1 MILWLGLCDD
11 PEMPDAN
18 VVEWIRCKYL
28 ALVDELDER
37 GRRRW
42 AAAEAVSLGWGGIVA
57 VAEATGISDRTIRNG
72 VREMKIGNPRLGT
85 RQRSPGAGRRSRET
99 EQPNLSA
106 ALERLV
112 EPASRGDPMSPL
124 RWTCKSTRV
133 LAKELR
139 RQGFAISHAKVG
151 QLLKRKGY
159 SLQAN
164 RKTREGQQHPDRNAQ
179 FEHINRRVLACQRRG
194 QPAVSVDTKK
204 KEVLGNRKNAGRTY
218 RPKGKP
224 VAVDMHDFPDA
235 KLGKAI
241 PYGVYD
247 LQRNEAWVSVGID
260 HDTAAFAVAS
270 IEQWWK
276 RMGRKRYGDARRLLI
291 TGDSGGSN
299 GHRNRL
305 WKTRLQGLADRT
317 GLILEVCHFPP
328 GTSKWNKIE
337 HRLFCHI
344 TRNWQ
349 GVPLETHEIVVNL
362 IGSTRTSEGLEV
374 HAWLD
379 ERDYPKGC
387 KVSDVEL
394 QEVRIRRNQFQGD
407 WNYEIHP
414 RCRC

>member
-1 MILWLGLCDD
+1 
-11 PEMPDAN
+11 MPGAT
-18 VVEWIRCKYL
+18 VVEWIRCKYVRL
-28 ALVDELDER
+28 LGELDER

-42 AAAEAVSLGWGGIVA
+42 AATEAASLGWGGIAA

-72 VREMKIGNPRLGT
+72 IRELTAADTLSPG
-85 RQRSPGAGRRSRET
+85 RQRRPGAGRRAREV
-99 EQPNLSA
+99 EQPELIG

-112 EPASRGDPMSPL
+112 EPVARGDPMSPL
-124 RWTCKSTRV
+124 RWTCKSTYT
-133 LAKELR
+133 LAEELK
-139 RQGFAISHAKVG
+139 RQGFQVSPWKVG
-151 QLLKRKGY
+151 ELLRKKGY

-164 RKTREGQQHPDRNAQ
+164 RKTREGKQHPDRNAQ
-179 FEHINRRVLACQRRG
+179 FEHINRRVMACQRQG

-224 VAVDMHDFPDA
+224 VEVDTHDFPDA

-247 LQRNEAWVSVGID
+247 LANNEAWVSVGID
-260 HDTAAFAVAS
+260 HDTAEFAVAS
-270 IEQWWK
+270 IAEWWK
-276 RMGRKRYGDARRLLI
+276 RMGRKRYKAAKRLLI

-305 WKTRLQGLADRT
+305 WKAELQRFANRT
-317 GLILEVCHFPP
+317 GMILEVCHFPP

-344 TRNWQ
+344 THNWR
-349 GVPLETHEIVVNL
+349 GIPLETHEIVVNL
-362 IGSTRTSEGLEV
+362 IGSTRTAQGLEV

-379 ERDYPKGC
+379 EHEYPKGRT
-387 KVSDVEL
+387 VPEA
-394 QEVRIRRNQFQGD
+394 EFAAINIRRKKFQGD

-414 RCRC
+414 QKARPNSGS

>member
-1 MILWLGLCDD
+1 
-11 PEMPDAN
+11 MPGAT
-18 VVEWIRCKYL
+18 VVEWIRCKYIR
-28 ALVDELDER
+28 LVGDLDER

-42 AAAEAVSLGWGGIVA
+42 AATEASSLGWGGIAA

-72 VREMKIGNPRLGT
+72 IRELT
-85 RQRSPGAGRRSRET
+85 AADALSTDRQRRPGAGRRAREV
-99 EQPNLSA
+99 EQPGLIG

-112 EPASRGDPMSPL
+112 EPVTRGDPMSPL
-124 RWTCKSTRV
+124 RWTCKSTYT
-133 LAKELR
+133 LAAELK
-139 RQGFAISHAKVG
+139 RQGFQVSPWKVAE
-151 QLLKRKGY
+151 LLRKKGY

-164 RKTREGQQHPDRNAQ
+164 RKTREGKQHPDRNAQ
-179 FEHINRRVLACQRRG
+179 FEHINRRVMACQRQG

-218 RPKGKP
+218 RRKGKP
-224 VAVDMHDFPDA
+224 VEVDTHDFPDD

-247 LQRNEAWVSVGID
+247 LANDEAWVSVGID
-260 HDTAAFAVAS
+260 HDTAEFAVAS
-270 IEQWWK
+270 IAEWWK
-276 RMGRKRYGDARRLLI
+276 RMGRKRYKAAKRLLI

-305 WKTRLQGLADRT
+305 WKAELQRFANRT
-317 GLILEVCHFPP
+317 GMILEVCHFPP

-344 TRNWQ
+344 TRNWR
-349 GVPLETHEIVVNL
+349 GVPLETHEIVINL
-362 IGSTRTSEGLEV
+362 IGSTRTTQGLEV

-379 ERDYPKGC
+379 EHEYPKGR
-387 KVSDVEL
+387 KVTDPEFAEL
-394 QEVRIRRNQFQGD
+394 RIRRNKFQGD

-414 RCRC
+414 YKPNSQSGS

>member
-1 MILWLGLCDD
+1 
-11 PEMPDAN
+11 MPDAN
-18 VVEWIRCKYL
+18 VVEWIRGKYR
-28 ALVDELDER
+28 ALIDELDER

-42 AAAEAVSLGWGGIVA
+42 AATEAVSLGWGGIAAVA
-57 VAEATGISDRTIRNG
+57 VATGISDRTVRNG
-72 VREMKIGNPRLGT
+72 IQELKTGSPQLGT
-85 RQRSPGAGRRSRET
+85 RQRRPGGGRRSREA
-99 EQPNLSA
+99 EQPKLSA

-112 EPASRGDPMSPL
+112 EPASRGDPRLPL

-133 LAKELR
+133 LAGELQR
-139 RQGFAISHAKVG
+139 EGFVISHTTVG

-164 RKTREGQQHPDRNAQ
+164 RKTREGKQHPDRNAQ

-218 RPKGKP
+218 RPKGNP
-224 VAVDMHDFPDA
+224 VEVDTHDFPDA

-241 PYGVYD
+241 PSGVYD

-276 RMGRKRYGDARRLLI
+276 RMGRKRYGNARRLLI

-299 GHRNRL
+299 GHRTRL
-305 WKTRLQGLADRT
+305 WKTELQGLADRT

-344 TRNWQ
+344 TRNWR

-379 ERDYPKGC
+379 ERDYPKGR
-387 KVSDVEL
+387 KVSDAEL
-394 QEVRIRRNQFQGD
+394 EEVRLRRNQFQGD

-414 RCRC
+414 HVRC